1 MMRTGLA
8 LKTIWFGVQ
17 SGIQIACA
25 GILVVIENMVNGA
38 IELINGLISAL
49 NIIPGV
55 EIPTI
60 EKKTFG
66 TDAMNKALT
75 DTSNRAKELAS
86 DEAAI
91 NKTEKQLNETRA
103 DRVKNRKKLTAPS
116 GMSALSAATSGGAG
130 GGGTGL
136 DKVTGNSNSGKN
148 SGGKAVK
155 TTSTDKN
162 LLSDEDVKLLL
173 DVATKSYKV
182 NYQQITPNVNLT
194 FGDVRET
201 ADVDDILDAVAD
213 QLEQKYYGSLEVSN
227 A

>member
-1 MMRTGLA
+1 
-8 LKTIWFGVQ
+8 
-17 SGIQIACA
+17 
-25 GILVVIENMVNGA
+25 MVNGA

-116 GMSALSAATSGGAG
+116 GMSALSAATSGG
-130 GGGTGL
+130 TGVSNL
-136 DKVTGNSNSGKN
+136 DKTIGDSNSGKN